1 MKSKGKNQTLLINQI
16 NKKKMLFSGS
26 EPRTFTFQIHFKQ
39 IYVFSL
45 LQIRFYKIKLNKR
58 KPQNKKNY

>member
-1 MKSKGKNQTLLINQI
+1 
-16 NKKKMLFSGS
+16 MLFSGS